1 VKRPVWPWLLVAL
14 PLLLG
19 LILSILFKLSGW
31 PNPSIY
37 LSGEL
42 SAILFVLGLL
52 VSLLAAGGVFL
63 WQRGERL
70 QRETAVQ
77 FSENRR
83 RFLHRL
89 DHELKNPLTAIL
101 AGLANVNAAR
111 DKMGATAVRSVE
123 AQAQRL
129 RRLVADLRKLSD
141 LETRPIER
149 APVDLTDL
157 LEDAYA
163 VAQEMPEADGRQLTL
178 SIPRAPWP
186 LSTIAGDRDLLFLA
200 IYNLLNN
207 ALKFTQPGDTIEMR
221 ASENNAFVLIEVA
234 DTGPGIPE
242 NELPYVWQELYR
254 GRGARGI
261 PGSGLGLALVRAIVV
276 RHGGQIG
283 IRSRPGQGTQINL
296 RLPLGDV
303 TNLSQAVTEPLQG

>member
-1 VKRPVWPWLLVAL
+1 MKRSLWPWLLAAL
-14 PLLLG
+14 PFLLG
-19 LILSILFKLSGW
+19 LFLSILLKLSDW

-42 SAILFVLGLL
+42 SAILFLVGLL
-52 VSLLAAGGVFL
+52 VSLLAAGGIFL

-77 FSENRR
+77 FTENRR

-101 AGLANVNAAR
+101 AGLANVNAG
-111 DKMGATAVRSVE
+111 DEMGATAVRSVE

-157 LEDAYA
+157 LEDAYTF
-163 VAQEMPEADGRQLTL
+163 AQEMPEADGRQLTL

-186 LSTIAGDRDLLFLA
+186 LPTIAGDRDLLFLA
-200 IYNLLNN
+200 VYNLLNN

-221 ASENNAFVLIEVA
+221 ASENGAFVLIEVA

-261 PGSGLGLALVRAIVV
+261 PGSGLGLALVRAIVL